1 MESTPKQ
8 SFEAVHLESKQ
19 DETIRAPKEFTLK
32 TTAETTKAKKEYRKQ
47 RLLFAIILCLVLFSL
62 ECVGAFVSQSLAIW
76 ADAFHMLSDVLGYLV
91 SYLALSLSAKR
102 DTGVGFGWKR
112 VEVVGALA
120 SVAIMWMLAGN
131 LMWEAVVRLFLLW
144 EGRQEIVVE
153 GKSMLAMAV
162 GGVVVNAALIFI
174 FGHEHD
180 HHDGHHDNQEEEQD
194 DEKIDFLLKGSGNE
208 LKSKYDEL
216 SSFHQ
221 VTLDMEMENNFEEVE
236 EGEEERQNLRPNT
249 RIPMPTFKG
258 TAATDSSAIGKK
270 SNHTHHHHTAQDI
283 NIRVRLAYHLFSLK
297 DMRTCLCVYV
307 YMLTLSLFMTCRLP
321 CCTQ

>member
-8 SFEAVHLESKQ
+8 SFEAVPLESKQ
-19 DETIRAPKEFTLK
+19 DESIRAHYEIKSLK
-32 TTAETTKAKKEYRKQ
+32 DGPTTAASATARKEYRKR

-102 DTGVGFGWKR
+102 DAGVGFGWKR

-131 LMWEAVVRLFLLW
+131 LMWEAVIRLFLLW
-144 EGRQEIVVE
+144 EGRQEVVVE

-162 GGVVVNAALIFI
+162 GGVVVNTALIFI

-180 HHDGHHDNQEEEQD
+180 HHDRHQGNQEEEQD
-194 DEKIDFLLKGSGNE
+194 DKKIDFLLKGRGDK

-216 SSFHQ
+216 SPFHH
-221 VTLDMEMENNFEEVE
+221 VTLDMEMENTFEEVE
-236 EGEEERQNLRPNT
+236 EVEEERQNLSPNA

-258 TAATDSSAIGKK
+258 TAATDSSAVAKK
-270 SNHTHHHHTAQDI
+270 SNHTHPHHTTQDI
-283 NIRVRLAYHLFSLK
+283 NIRVCLAYHLFLFK
-297 DMRTCLCVYV
+297 DLRTFSVCLCTYV
-307 YMLTLSLFMTCRLP
+307 NT
-321 CCTQ
+321 